1 MNKTVRLL
9 SVLIAFI
16 IALVFQLAA
25 SVESNRREWALKE
38 EACDTFQNVLRQEE
52 ETRRVAILKNSGG
65 RESLL
70 YIDKEGRVLF
80 SNVSSEKEE
89 ALRKKTSK
97 SSQKEGWQLISETS
111 LEKEYGQKTN
121 FSDGGHLFMGMKQE
135 TMLATN
141 LHFLPY
147 TLLLTMIAATS
158 LFHLWRYATYRD
170 RSQIKQLFRQFR
182 HYVMD
187 HHYQMDLPPQLLDY
201 EAILIDE
208 SARLRYRLS
217 SLESQLQGLNDM
229 VGNMTEGVI
238 LVGEDKKIIT
248 INDSAVKLLNG
259 SIHSQFINKDF
270 DKLCGEGDFHDA
282 FHQIFEKRKG
292 EIRKFEMEGFII
304 KCFFDPVFNSSGG
317 LYGMLLLL
325 IDETQQSLAERSRR
339 EFTSNVTHELKTPL
353 TSISGYAELL
363 RSGMVKEEDR
373 DRFLD
378 IIIKES
384 ENLFHLIDTVISFS
398 RLEEKNRAEEY
409 RTVDMEGLVAE
420 ILAHFAPDI
429 KSKELRVDFD
439 PGKDNRLF
447 THPVL
452 MRELL
457 SNLVDNAI
465 AYNVEG
471 GAISI
476 TIDDK
481 HEDDFILTI
490 EDTGIG
496 ISYDDQKRIFERF
509 YMADK
514 SRSYNEK
521 STGLGLAIVK
531 HNVES
536 LKGTIDL
543 KSQLNH
549 GSVFTLRFPKSG
561 TVSTH

>member
-80 SNVSSEKEE
+80 SNVSSEKED

-158 LFHLWRYATYRD
+158 LFHLWRYAIYRD

-439 PGKDNRLF
+439 PGKDNKLF

-476 TIDDK
+476 RIDDK

>member
-80 SNVSSEKEE
+80 SNVSSEKED

-97 SSQKEGWQLISETS
+97 SSKKEGWQLISETS

-439 PGKDNRLF
+439 PGKDNKLF

>member
-80 SNVSSEKEE
+80 SNVSSEKED
-89 ALRKKTSK
+89 ALRKKTLK
-97 SSQKEGWQLISETS
+97 SSKKEGWQMISETS

-270 DKLCGEGDFHDA
+270 DKLCREGDFHDA
-282 FHQIFEKRKG
+282 FHQIFEERKG

-409 RTVDMEGLVAE
+409 RTVDIEGLVAE

-471 GAISI
+471 GVISI

>member
-80 SNVSSEKEE
+80 SNVSSEKED

-97 SSQKEGWQLISETS
+97 SSKKEGWKLISETS

-182 HYVMD
+182 DYVMD

>member
-80 SNVSSEKEE
+80 SNVSSEKED

-270 DKLCGEGDFHDA
+270 DKL
-282 FHQIFEKRKG
+282 
-292 EIRKFEMEGFII
+292 
-304 KCFFDPVFNSSGG
+304 
-317 LYGMLLLL
+317 
-325 IDETQQSLAERSRR
+325 
-339 EFTSNVTHELKTPL
+339 
-353 TSISGYAELL
+353 
-363 RSGMVKEEDR
+363 
-373 DRFLD
+373 
-378 IIIKES
+378 
-384 ENLFHLIDTVISFS
+384 
-398 RLEEKNRAEEY
+398 
-409 RTVDMEGLVAE
+409 
-420 ILAHFAPDI
+420 
-429 KSKELRVDFD
+429 
-439 PGKDNRLF
+439 
-447 THPVL
+447 
-452 MRELL
+452 
-457 SNLVDNAI
+457 
-465 AYNVEG
+465 
-471 GAISI
+471 
-476 TIDDK
+476 
-481 HEDDFILTI
+481 
-490 EDTGIG
+490 
-496 ISYDDQKRIFERF
+496 
-509 YMADK
+509 
-514 SRSYNEK
+514 
-521 STGLGLAIVK
+521 
-531 HNVES
+531 
-536 LKGTIDL
+536 
-543 KSQLNH
+543 
-549 GSVFTLRFPKSG
+549 
-561 TVSTH
+561 

>member
-52 ETRRVAILKNSGG
+52 GTRRVAILKNSGG

-80 SNVSSEKEE
+80 SNVSSEKED

-97 SSQKEGWQLISETS
+97 SSKKEGWQLISETS

-208 SARLRYRLS
+208 SARFRYRLS

-363 RSGMVKEEDR
+363 RSGMVKEEDMN
-373 DRFLD
+373 RFLD

-439 PGKDNRLF
+439 PGKDNKLF

>member
-80 SNVSSEKEE
+80 SNVSFEKED

-208 SARLRYRLS
+208 SARLRDRLS

>member
-80 SNVSSEKEE
+80 SNVSSEKED

-439 PGKDNRLF
+439 PGKDNKLF

-476 TIDDK
+476 RIDDK

>member
-80 SNVSSEKEE
+80 SNVSSEKED

-170 RSQIKQLFRQFR
+170 RSQIKQPFRQFR

>member
-52 ETRRVAILKNSGG
+52 ETRRVAILKNSGS

-80 SNVSSEKEE
+80 SNVSSEKED

>member
-1 MNKTVRLL
+1 MSKTVRLL

-38 EACDTFQNVLRQEE
+38 EACDTFQNFLRQEE

-80 SNVSSEKEE
+80 SNVSSEKED

>member
-38 EACDTFQNVLRQEE
+38 EACETFQNVLRQEE

-80 SNVSSEKEE
+80 SNVSSEKED

-135 TMLATN
+135 TMFATN

-208 SARLRYRLS
+208 SARFRYRLS

-363 RSGMVKEEDR
+363 RSGMVKEEDMN
-373 DRFLD
+373 RFLD

-439 PGKDNRLF
+439 PGKDNKLF

-457 SNLVDNAI
+457 SNLIDNAI

>member
-80 SNVSSEKEE
+80 SNVSSEKED

-97 SSQKEGWQLISETS
+97 SSKKEGWQLISETS

>member
-1 MNKTVRLL
+1 MSKTVRLL

-80 SNVSSEKEE
+80 SNVSSEKED

>member
-409 RTVDMEGLVAE
+409 RTVDMERLVAE

>member
-1 MNKTVRLL
+1 MSKAVRLL

-80 SNVSSEKEE
+80 SNVSSEKED

>member
-1 MNKTVRLL
+1 MSKTVRLL

-80 SNVSSEKEE
+80 SNVSSEKED

-439 PGKDNRLF
+439 PGKDNKLF

-457 SNLVDNAI
+457 SNLIDNAI

>member
-80 SNVSSEKEE
+80 SNVSSEKED

>member
-80 SNVSSEKEE
+80 SNVSFEKED

>member
-25 SVESNRREWALKE
+25 SMESNRREWALKE
-38 EACDTFQNVLRQEE
+38 EAVDTLQNILREE
-52 ETRRVAILKNSGG
+52 DEARRVAMLKNSGG
-65 RESLL
+65 QESLL
-70 YIDKEGRVLF
+70 YIDEGEKILF
-80 SNVSSEKEE
+80 SNLSPEIESSLLKL
-89 ALRKKTSK
+89 ASK
-97 SSQKEGWQLISETS
+97 NDQKDRWQLKSDTS
-111 LEKEYGQKTN
+111 LEKKYIERTE
-121 FSDGGHLFMGMKQE
+121 FSDGSYLLMSMTQDSLL
-135 TMLATN
+135 MTN

-147 TLLLTMIAATS
+147 TLLLTMVAATS
-158 LFHLWRYATYRD
+158 LYHLWQYATYRD
-170 RSQIKQLFRQFR
+170 KSQIKQLFRQFR
-182 HYVMD
+182 HYVID
-187 HHYQMDLPPQLLDY
+187 HNYQMDLPPQLLDY

-208 SARLRYRLS
+208 SSRLRHRLG
-217 SLESQLQGLNDM
+217 SLESQLQGMNDM
-229 VGNMTEGVI
+229 VDNMTEGVI
-238 LVGEDKKIIT
+238 LVGADKKIIT
-248 INDSAVKLLNG
+248 INDAAVKLLSG
-259 SIHSQFINKDF
+259 SIHSQYINKDF
-270 DKLCGEGDFHDA
+270 DKLCDEGDFHDA
-282 FHQIFEKRKG
+282 FHQIFNERKG
-292 EIRKFEMEGFII
+292 EVRKFEMEGFII

-378 IIIKES
+378 IIAKES
-384 ENLFHLIDTVISFS
+384 ENLFHLIDTIISFS

-409 RTVDMEGLVAE
+409 RTVEMEGLVDE
-420 ILAHFAPDI
+420 ILAHFAPEI
-429 KSKELRVDFD
+429 KSKELRVDFK
-439 PGKDNRLF
+439 PGSENKLF
-447 THPVL
+447 THPAL
-452 MRELL
+452 MKELIT
-457 SNLVDNAI
+457 NLVDNAI
-465 AYNVEG
+465 AYNVDG
-471 GAISI
+471 GAIDI
-476 TIDDK
+476 AIDDK
-481 HEDDFILTI
+481 HEQDFIITI

-549 GSVFTLRFPKSG
+549 GSVFTLRFPKNG

>member
-80 SNVSSEKEE
+80 SNVSSEKED

-158 LFHLWRYATYRD
+158 LFHLWRYAIYRD

>member
-1 MNKTVRLL
+1 MGMT
-9 SVLIAFI
+9 
-16 IALVFQLAA
+16 Q
-25 SVESNRREWALKE
+25 
-38 EACDTFQNVLRQEE
+38 D
-52 ETRRVAILKNSGG
+52 
-65 RESLL
+65 SLL
-70 YIDKEGRVLF
+70 
-80 SNVSSEKEE
+80 
-89 ALRKKTSK
+89 
-97 SSQKEGWQLISETS
+97 
-111 LEKEYGQKTN
+111 
-121 FSDGGHLFMGMKQE
+121 M
-135 TMLATN
+135 TN

-147 TLLLTMIAATS
+147 TLLLTMVAATS
-158 LFHLWRYATYRD
+158 LYHLWQYATYRD
-170 RSQIKQLFRQFR
+170 KSQIKQLFRQFR
-182 HYVMD
+182 HYVID
-187 HHYQMDLPPQLLDY
+187 HNYQMDLPPQLLDY

-208 SARLRYRLS
+208 SSRLRHRLG
-217 SLESQLQGLNDM
+217 SLESQLQGMNDM
-229 VGNMTEGVI
+229 VDNMTEGVI
-238 LVGEDKKIIT
+238 LVGADKKIIT
-248 INDSAVKLLNG
+248 INDSAVKLLSG
-259 SIHSQFINKDF
+259 SIHSQYINKDF
-270 DKLCGEGDFHDA
+270 DKLCDEGDFHDA
-282 FHQIFEKRKG
+282 FHQIFNERKG
-292 EIRKFEMEGFII
+292 EVRKFEMEGFII
-304 KCFFDPVFNSSGG
+304 KCFFDPIFNSSGG

-378 IIIKES
+378 IIAKES
-384 ENLFHLIDTVISFS
+384 ENLFHLIDTIISFS

-409 RTVDMEGLVAE
+409 RTVEMEGLVDE
-420 ILAHFAPDI
+420 ILAHFAPEI
-429 KSKELRVDFD
+429 KNKELRVDFK
-439 PGKDNRLF
+439 PGSENKLF
-447 THPVL
+447 THPAL
-452 MRELL
+452 MKELIT
-457 SNLVDNAI
+457 NLVDNAI
-465 AYNVEG
+465 AYNVDG
-471 GAISI
+471 GSI
-476 TIDDK
+476 DIAIDDK
-481 HEDDFILTI
+481 HEQDFIITI